1 MKKTLVLIFIIILA
15 VVVFAK
21 IKPKNKLTYE
31 TTQIQIGSTLITAEI
46 ADTPAKR
53 ELGLSGRPA
62 LPADRGILFIFDQ
75 PDRHGFWMKDMNF
88 PIDIVWLDENKR
100 VVNITK
106 NLQPNSYP
114 QLFYPP
120 QDIKY
125 ALEIKAN

>member
-1 MKKTLVLIFIIILA
+1 MKKTFVLIFIIILL
-15 VVVFAK
+15 VIVFVE
-21 IKPKNKLTYE
+21 IKPKNKLSYE
-31 TTQIQIGSTLITAEI
+31 TTLIQIGATTITAEI
-46 ADTPAKR
+46 ADTQEKR

-62 LPADRGILFIFDQ
+62 LPADQGMLFVFDQ
-75 PDRHGFWMKDMNF
+75 PGRHGFWMKDVNF

-100 VVNITK
+100 TISITK